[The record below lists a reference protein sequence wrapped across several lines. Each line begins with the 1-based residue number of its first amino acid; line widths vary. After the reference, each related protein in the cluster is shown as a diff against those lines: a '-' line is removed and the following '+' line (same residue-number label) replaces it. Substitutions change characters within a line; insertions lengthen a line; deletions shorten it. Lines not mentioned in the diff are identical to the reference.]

1 MELTLWRYSS
11 DADST
16 LGLLFEGNGAFGR
29 TLLCYTCEDAHHT
42 VKVHGQTRIP
52 AGTYRIKL
60 RTESLMATRYRQRIG
75 PAHRGMLWLQDVP
88 GFEWVYIHTGNDE
101 DDTLACI
108 LVGENRS
115 ESRRNIQQS
124 RVAYE
129 RIYSRIAE
137 AADSGTGC
145 SITILDLDRLPHPQ
159 P

>member
-16 LGLLFEGNGAFGR
+16 LGLLFEGNGEFGR

-52 AGTYRIKL
+52 AGTYQLKL
-60 RTESLMATRYRQRIG
+60 RTEGSMSPRYRQRFG
-75 PAHRGMLWLQDVP
+75 AAHRGMLWLQNVP
-88 GFEWVYIHTGNDE
+88 GFEFVYIHTGNDE
-101 DDTLACI
+101 DHTLGCI

-124 RVAYE
+124 RDAYG
-129 RIYSRIAE
+129 RIYSKIAE
-137 AADSGTGC
+137 AVSSNNGC
-145 SITILDLDRLPHPQ
+145 AITVVDLDRLPHPRA
-159 P
+159 